1 MKKYSKGN
9 EMKLKPAKNQA
20 ANEDDGIVR
29 TETNNGPASLQ
40 NKSILRIVAFI
51 SSNEPR
57 TIENTLFK
65 SISRD

>member
-9 EMKLKPAKNQA
+9 ERKLKPAKNQA
-20 ANEDDGIVR
+20 ANEGDGIVR

-51 SSNEPR
+51 SSNKPK
-57 TIENTLFK
+57 TIKDILFK